1 MWGRG
6 SIGGG
11 GAFIHAE
18 ASLVRVVRE
27 WHRYARCLV
36 VLPHTYL
43 GQEDLLA
50 EFGSNV
56 ELFARERVSHGQLQS
71 HARGA
76 KVHLAHDMAFE
87 LDLEKAMGCRTPIA
101 RESFAPKRL
110 FRRYRWMLLE
120 KGRRRLFGHRVLH
133 CFRTDNE
140 HTSIPL
146 PFWNADLSKLFNCGG
161 QTSEL
166 ACRATRMII
175 RSFSHYDEIQTNRLH
190 LAVAGALLGKRVRF
204 HANSYHKCR
213 SVYDFSIKERFPNVQ

>member
-1 MWGRG
+1 
-6 SIGGG
+6 
-11 GAFIHAE
+11 
-18 ASLVRVVRE
+18 
-27 WHRYARCLV
+27 
-36 VLPHTYL
+36 
-43 GQEDLLA
+43 
-50 EFGSNV
+50 
-56 ELFARERVSHGQLQS
+56 
-71 HARGA
+71 
-76 KVHLAHDMAFE
+76 
-87 LDLEKAMGCRTPIA
+87 
-101 RESFAPKRL
+101 
-110 FRRYRWMLLE
+110 MLLE

-146 PFWNADLSKLFNCGG
+146 PFWNADLSELFKCGG
-161 QTSEL
+161 QTSGL

>member
-146 PFWNADLSKLFNCGG
+146 
-161 QTSEL
+161 